1 MNKNAKKNILDE
13 MQDQKML
20 KLEEYGFWI
29 LFWALIAAILVQLL
43 MGGTLRQIAGE
54 AIVLLIGS
62 VFYVFSSLRNGLW
75 TRNVMPSRK
84 GNLSAA
90 IIAALL
96 VGVLNVVKLLK
107 KPEVVTNDILAAVAF
122 TAAAFAGCFIVLEL
136 FRFVYRN
143 RREKL
148 DDVDEKTEE

>member
-29 LFWALIAAILVQLL
+29 LFWALTAAILVQLL

-75 TRNVMPSRK
+75 TRNVVPTRK
-84 GNLSAA
+84 GNVSAA

-96 VGVLNVVKLLK
+96 VGVLNMVKLLK
-107 KPEVVTNDILAAVAF
+107 KPDAGTNDILI
-122 TAAAFAGCFIVLEL
+122 AAAFVAAAFVICYIVLEL
-136 FRFVYRN
+136 FRFVYQN
-143 RREKL
+143 RRAKL
-148 DDVDEKTEE
+148 DDVDEKTEG